1 MQFEDVIRGRRS
13 IRAYRPEAV
22 PQEVISAVLDEARW
36 APSWRN
42 TQAWQVW
49 VVTGAALERFKQAF
63 TAAVAAE
70 QPPAPDL
77 AATAEWPAACSV
89 RTAALMAERAAT
101 LKAAGESADPAAAM
115 ARMADLFGA
124 PCLLVFGFDECLAE
138 AYASYDVASLVQN
151 VGLAAHDKGLG
162 TCIVATFVRYPDLLR
177 GQLPGAAGTR
187 FVVAVTLGYPQP
199 GEAINAFDRSRA
211 PLEEFVTWVS

>member
-1 MQFEDVIRGRRS
+1 
-13 IRAYRPEAV
+13 
-22 PQEVISAVLDEARW
+22 
-36 APSWRN
+36 
-42 TQAWQVW
+42 
-49 VVTGAALERFKQAF
+49 
-63 TAAVAAE
+63 
-70 QPPAPDL
+70 
-77 AATAEWPAACSV
+77 
-89 RTAALMAERAAT
+89 MAERAAT

-177 GQLPGAAGTR
+177 EQLPGAAGTR
-187 FVVAVTLGYPQP
+187 FVVAVTLGYP
-199 GEAINAFDRSRA
+199 AAAARRSMPSSARGRPWRSSSA
-211 PLEEFVTWVS
+211 G